1 MTAIPN
7 SRPQI
12 SILEWRRFERIGAW
26 SVLLGVFTTLFGLS
40 WDVDWHSKVGPDT
53 FWTLPHIFVYS
64 GAALTGFAALT
75 VVLLCTFSPRQ
86 AGYISILGGR
96 FHAPLGFIVA
106 GFGAFGFL
114 SFGLFDQLWHTIFG
128 FDVSI
133 SSPPHLGLILS
144 DILSMVGCALIFARG
159 QRTHTI
165 GVSVAAGVAVAFT
178 LPFVIAIFSD
188 FGFEIPLL
196 GLQAAL
202 IPLAMLFV
210 VSSSRQPFAALMMA
224 LALVGFRWLA
234 ELAFPTMTQA
244 YAASLGFGLRDG
256 SNLRP
261 ELPVLIPV
269 LSLAAGLAVS
279 GLLSF
284 WKARQLH
291 ITWGVL
297 IAGLIAAPT
306 LYLDSSLIPMQ
317 GGGAVLLIPIALVG
331 ALSAWLGWQLGVVAR
346 QANPE
351 LTAQAAQ

>member
-7 SRPQI
+7 PRPLI
-12 SILEWRRFERIGAW
+12 SSLEWQRFERIGAW
-26 SVLLGVFTTLFGLS
+26 LVLLGVFTTLFGLS
-40 WDVDWHSKVGPDT
+40 WDVDWHDKVGPDT

-86 AGYISILGGR
+86 AGWISILGGR

-114 SFGLFDQLWHTIFG
+114 SFGLFDQWWHTIFG

-159 QRTHTI
+159 QRTHTV
-165 GVSVAAGVAVAFT
+165 GVSVATGLAVAFT

-196 GLQAAL
+196 GLQAFL
-202 IPLAMLFV
+202 IPMAMLFV
-210 VSSSRQPFAALMMA
+210 VSSSRQPIAALLMA
-224 LALVGFRWLA
+224 VTLVAFRWLA
-234 ELAFPTMTQA
+234 ELVFPSMTVA
-244 YAASLGFGLRDG
+244 YADSLGFALRDG
-256 SNLRP
+256 SSTSP
-261 ELPVLIPV
+261 ALPVLIPV
-269 LSLAAGLAVS
+269 LSLAAGLTVS
-279 GLLSF
+279 ALLSF
-284 WKARQLH
+284 WKARQLPV
-291 ITWGVL
+291 IWGVL
-297 IAGLIAAPT
+297 LAGLIAAPT

-317 GGGAVLLIPIALVG
+317 GGTEIILIPVALAG
-331 ALSAWLGWQLGVVAR
+331 AIGAWLGWQLGVVAR

-351 LTAQAAQ
+351 LLTRAAP

>member
-1 MTAIPN
+1 MTTIPN

-12 SILEWRRFERIGAW
+12 TSLEWRQFERIGAW
-26 SVLLGVFTTLFGLS
+26 IVLLGVFATLFGLS

-86 AGYISILGGR
+86 TGWISILSGR

-114 SFGLFDQLWHTIFG
+114 SFGLFDQWWHTIFG

-159 QRTHTI
+159 QRTHTVGI
-165 GVSVAAGVAVAFT
+165 SVATGLAVAFT

-188 FGFEIPLL
+188 FGFVLPLL
-196 GLQAAL
+196 GLQAVL

-210 VSSSRQPFAALMMA
+210 VSSSRQPIAALLMA
-224 LALVGFRWLA
+224 VTLVGFRWLA
-234 ELAFPTMTQA
+234 EQVFPSMTLA
-244 YAASLGFGLRDG
+244 YANSLGFSPRDG
-256 SNLRP
+256 SSLSP
-261 ELPVLIPV
+261 ALPVLIPW
-269 LSLAAGLAVS
+269 LSLAAGVAVS
-279 GLLSF
+279 ALLSF
-284 WKARQLH
+284 WKIRKLP
-291 ITWGVL
+291 IIWGVL

-306 LYLDSSLIPMQ
+306 LYSDSSLIPMQ
-317 GGGAVLLIPIALVG
+317 GGSVLLLIPIAFVG

-346 QANPE
+346 HANPE
-351 LTAQAAQ
+351 PLARANP

>member
-7 SRPQI
+7 PRPQI
-12 SILEWRRFERIGAW
+12 TSLEWRQFERIGAW
-26 SVLLGVFTTLFGLS
+26 IILFGVFTTLFGLS

-53 FWTLPHIFVYS
+53 FWTLPHIFVYA

-86 AGYISILGGR
+86 AGWISILGGR

-114 SFGLFDQLWHTIFG
+114 SFGVFDQWWHTIFG

-144 DILSMVGCALIFARG
+144 DVLSMVGCALIFARG

-165 GVSVAAGVAVAFT
+165 GISVAAGLAVAFT

-188 FGFEIPLL
+188 FGFDLPLL
-196 GLQAAL
+196 GLQAVL

-210 VSSSRQPFAALMMA
+210 VSSSRQPIAALLMA

-234 ELAFPTMTQA
+234 ELTFPSMTAA
-244 YAASLGFGLRDG
+244 YADSLGFVPRDG
-256 SNLRP
+256 SSTRP
-261 ELPVLIPV
+261 ALPVLIPV
-269 LSLAAGLAVS
+269 LSLAAGLVVS
-279 GLLSF
+279 ALLSF
-284 WKARQLH
+284 WKARKLP
-291 ITWGVL
+291 IVWGVL
-297 IAGLIAAPT
+297 LVGLIAAPI

-317 GGGAVLLIPIALVG
+317 GGNTLLLLPIALAG
-331 ALSAWLGWQLGVVAR
+331 AIGAWLGWQLGVVAR
-346 QANPE
+346 HANPE
-351 LTAQAAQ
+351 PLARANP

>member
-1 MTAIPN
+1 MTAIPHP
-7 SRPQI
+7 RPLI
-12 SILEWRRFERIGAW
+12 SSLEWRHFERIGAW
-26 SVLLGVFTTLFGLS
+26 IVLLGVFTTLFGLS
-40 WDVDWHSKVGPDT
+40 WDVDWHDKVGPDT

-86 AGYISILGGR
+86 AGWISILGGR

-114 SFGLFDQLWHTIFG
+114 SFGLFDQWWHTIFG

-159 QRTHTI
+159 QRTHTV
-165 GVSVAAGVAVAFT
+165 GVSVATGLAVAFT

-188 FGFEIPLL
+188 FNLDIPLL
-196 GLQAAL
+196 GLQALL

-210 VSSSRQPFAALMMA
+210 VSSSRQPIAALLMA
-224 LALVGFRWLA
+224 VTLVAFRWLA
-234 ELAFPTMTQA
+234 ELVFPSMTVA
-244 YAASLGFGLRDG
+244 YADSLGFARRDG
-256 SNLRP
+256 SSLSP
-261 ELPVLIPV
+261 ALPVLIPV

-279 GLLSF
+279 ALLSF
-284 WKARQLH
+284 WKARQLPV
-291 ITWGVL
+291 TWGVL
-297 IAGLIAAPT
+297 LAGLIAAPT

-317 GGGAVLLIPIALVG
+317 GGAEIILIPVALAG
-331 ALSAWLGWQLGVVAR
+331 AIGAWLGWQLGVVAR

-351 LTAQAAQ
+351 LLTRQAV